1 MAGQADGSIIV
12 DTELDSEGFRAGS
25 KELQTAVKS
34 LNKQVGSLGP
44 TFNKALR
51 GNEKA
56 MESFDLKASA
66 LEDTIAE
73 VEAKMESL
81 GNQRGPT
88 KEYTA
93 LQKKLEQADLAV
105 DRLYQRMEKMSATGV
120 KENSKAWK
128 SLQYD
133 IQQAQARAASYDERI
148 RAMEADGTAYT
159 TGADTSAYQQ
169 ISATL
174 ESVRSR
180 LVQMRTEAARA
191 TEMTPLQRMLL
202 AIRNAASGTGA
213 AARNLMGGL
222 KALAS
227 SGFGRLVRACG
238 SAVSRLNVFDRKSG
252 SCTKAVEKLTKKV
265 GSLWMMFRARV
276 LRTLIM
282 GAFNSLKDGVNNLA
296 QYSSEANKNM
306 SALKSGLT
314 QLKNSFATAF
324 SPILSVATP
333 ALLTLINYLSQ
344 ALTYVGMLVAALS
357 GAKTFTK
364 ATAVQEDY
372 AKSLE
377 GTGKAAQKAKRQ
389 LASFDDLNILSD
401 NSSGGAG
408 GAAAIEDMFETV
420 PITTSITDF
429 VSELKAAI
437 AAKDFD
443 FLGEMLGS
451 KINAGVQK
459 IRDFIHWD
467 NVGGPLT
474 EGITAFT
481 TTLNSLVDTVDWWLL
496 GDTLAQ
502 GFNTAVNALFV
513 LLTTTDWG
521 GLGRS
526 LADGLNGAVAGIDW
540 ALLAQ
545 TVSAYVIGLLSAIIG
560 FIEQTDWQQIGH
572 SVVTFV
578 TNIDWSGLATALF
591 RGIGAAIGGIGAFL
605 WGVISDG
612 IAAAKEFFAANIE
625 EMGGDIV
632 GGILLGIGK
641 ALVGIGT
648 WIVDHIFK
656 PFIEGFKNAFGIHSP
671 STVMAEQ
678 GGFIIQ
684 GLLNGIKS
692 AWTAVPQFIR
702 SALDDV
708 EAKLRDCWARVK
720 SYTGQAWDNIKSTL
734 TTKLSSV
741 QNTLNNTFSNLKTRA
756 VTWGKDIC
764 SNLANG
770 IKNGLST
777 VGNAVKGVAEK
788 IKSLIGFSEPEDGPL
803 SNFHTYM
810 PDMLDLMAEGIK
822 ANEYKAVNAVAGVA
836 SAISDEVQGGDYSIG
851 GIGVGSVA
859 GLSRQLTSVAAMMD
873 AANAVANS
881 AAYRAPA
888 VAVGSVAPYEVT
900 ARVEGSD
907 SGSTEAL
914 VASNDALGVVF
925 AQVIAE
931 AVRAIVAAIEANG
944 GGAGAFDTESM
955 TTAIIREI
963 NRRTR
968 VSGQSPLL
976 G

>member
-159 TGADTSAYQQ
+159 TGADTSIYQQ
-169 ISATL
+169 LAASL
-174 ESVRSR
+174 EVAKNK
-180 LVQMRTEAARA
+180 LFQMRTSFDL
-191 TEMTPLQRMLL
+191 TPLQRMLL
-202 AIRNAASGTGA
+202 VVKNAAVSLGTAVRSLPG
-213 AARNLMGGL
+213 RLKNL
-222 KALAS
+222 AVA
-227 SGFGRLVRACG
+227 GFGLLAKKTLQAINPLRLFNRQ
-238 SAVSRLNVFDRKSG
+238 SG
-252 SCTKAVEKLTKKV
+252 SCTKAITKLTKKV

-282 GAFNSLKDGVNNLA
+282 GAFNSLKTGVNNLA
-296 QYSSEANKNM
+296 QYSSEANKSL

-344 ALTYVGMLVAALS
+344 ALTYIGMLVAALS

-408 GAAAIEDMFETV
+408 GTAAIEDMFETV

-502 GFNTAVNALFV
+502 GFNTAVNSIYTFFS
-513 LLTTTDWG
+513 TTDWKG
-521 GLGRS
+521 IGNA
-526 LADGLNGAVAGIDW
+526 LANSINGALNGIDW
-540 ALLAQ
+540 AALAQ
-545 TVSAYVIGLLSAIIG
+545 TMSVFAVSLLTAAVA
-560 FIEQTDWQQIGH
+560 FIEQLDWQQIA
-572 SVVTFV
+572 VAVITFIS
-578 TNIDWSGLATALF
+578 NIDWGGVVSGLAGLGGALVGGLIQLFVGAIKEVAASVGEYF
-591 RGIGAAIGGIGAFL
+591 RACTEEIGGN
-605 WGVISDG
+605 G
-612 IAAAKEFFAANIE
+612 IEGFFY
-625 EMGGDIV
+625 
-632 GGILLGIGK
+632 GIIK
-641 ALVGIGT
+641 AIAGIGT
-648 WIVDHIFK
+648 WIVDNIFR
-656 PFIEGFKNAFGIHSP
+656 PFIDGFCNAFGIHSP

-708 EAKLRDCWARVK
+708 ETKLRDCWARVK

-944 GGAGAFDTESM
+944 GGAGAYDTESM

>member
-169 ISATL
+169 LAASL
-174 ESVRSR
+174 EVAKNK
-180 LVQMRTEAARA
+180 LFQMRTSFDL
-191 TEMTPLQRMLL
+191 TPLQRMLL
-202 AIRNAASGTGA
+202 VVKNAAVSLGDAVRSLPGK
-213 AARNLMGGL
+213 LG
-222 KALAS
+222 KLAV
-227 SGFGRLVRACG
+227 SGFGLLAKKTLQAINPLRLFNRQ
-238 SAVSRLNVFDRKSG
+238 SG
-252 SCTKAVEKLTKKV
+252 SCTKAITKLTKKV

-276 LRTLIM
+276 LRSLIM

-296 QYSSEANKNM
+296 QYSTEANKNM

-344 ALTYVGMLVAALS
+344 ALTYIGMLVAALS

-377 GTGKAAQKAKRQ
+377 STGKAAQKAKRQ

-401 NSSGGAG
+401 NATDGAG
-408 GAAAIEDMFETV
+408 GTAAIEDMFETV
-420 PITTSITDF
+420 PITTKITDF

-443 FLGEMLGS
+443 FLGEMLGN

-467 NVGGPLT
+467 SLGGKIT

-481 TTLNSLVDTVDWWLL
+481 STLNSLVDTVDWWLL
-496 GDTLAQ
+496 GDTVAQ
-502 GFNTAVNALFV
+502 GFNTIVKSIYTFFS
-513 LLTTTDWG
+513 TTDW
-521 GLGRS
+521 RS
-526 LADGLNGAVAGIDW
+526 IGNALANSINGALNGIDW
-540 ALLAQ
+540 AALAQ
-545 TVSAYVIGLLSAIIG
+545 TMSVFAVSLLTAAVA
-560 FIEQTDWQQIGH
+560 FIEQLDWQQIA
-572 SVVTFV
+572 VAVITFIG
-578 TNIDWSGLATALF
+578 NIDWGGIVSGLAGFAGALAGGLLQLAVSAIREVAASVGEYF
-591 RGIGAAIGGIGAFL
+591 RACSEEIGGN
-605 WGVISDG
+605 G
-612 IAAAKEFFAANIE
+612 IEGFFY
-625 EMGGDIV
+625 GIV
-632 GGILLGIGK
+632 K
-641 ALVGIGT
+641 ALASIGT
-648 WIVDHIFK
+648 WIVDNIFK

-684 GLLNGIKS
+684 GLLNGIKT
-692 AWTAVPQFIR
+692 AWTAIPQFIW
-702 SALDDV
+702 SALNDV
-708 EAKLRDCWARVK
+708 ETKLRDCWVKVK

-836 SAISDEVQGGDYSIG
+836 SAISDEVQGGNYSIG
-851 GIGVGSVA
+851 GIGVGSVT

-944 GGAGAFDTESM
+944 GGEGAYDTREI
-955 TTAIIREI
+955 TTAVINEI
-963 NRRTR
+963 NRRSR
-968 VSGQSPLL
+968 VAGRTPLL
-976 G
+976 I

>member
-93 LQKKLEQADLAV
+93 LQKEWEAADLAAE
-105 DRLYQRMEKMSATGV
+105 RLHARLKKMQATGV
-120 KENSKAWK
+120 KENSKAWRT
-128 SLQYD
+128 LQYD
-133 IQQAQARAASYDERI
+133 IEQAGEKATRAYDRMQE
-148 RAMEADGTAYT
+148 MEANGTAYT
-159 TGADTSAYQQ
+159 TGVDTSVYQQ
-169 ISATL
+169 LAASL
-174 ESVRSR
+174 EVAKNK
-180 LVQMRTEAARA
+180 LFQMRTSFDL
-191 TEMTPLQRMLL
+191 TPLQRMLL
-202 AIRNAASGTGA
+202 VVKNAAVSLGTAVRSLPGKLK
-213 AARNLMGGL
+213 NL
-222 KALAS
+222 AVA
-227 SGFGRLVRACG
+227 GFGLLAKKTLQAINPLRLFNRQ
-238 SAVSRLNVFDRKSG
+238 SG
-252 SCTKAVEKLTKKV
+252 SCTKAITKLTKKV

-344 ALTYVGMLVAALS
+344 ALTYIGMLVAALS

-377 GTGKAAQKAKRQ
+377 GTGKAAQKVKRQ

-437 AAKDFD
+437 SAKDFD

-502 GFNTAVNALFV
+502 GFNTAINSIYTV
-513 LLTTTDWG
+513 LSTTDWAG
-521 GLGRS
+521 IGDA
-526 LADGLNGAVAGIDW
+526 LAAFLNGALTNIDW
-540 ALLAQ
+540 AALAQ
-545 TVSAYVIGLLSAIIG
+545 TMSAFATSVLAGIQAFLEKI
-560 FIEQTDWQQIGH
+560 DWQQIGNAII
-572 SVVTFV
+572 TFFV
-578 TNIDWSGLATALF
+578 NIDWGGIVTGLLGVAGALLGGLISGLLGLLGDVATSLREWAQSC
-591 RGIGAAIGGIGAFL
+591 ADEIGGNLIE
-605 WGVISDG
+605 GVLYGILKG
-612 IAAAKEFFAANIE
+612 IA
-625 EMGGDIV
+625 
-632 GGILLGIGK
+632 
-641 ALVGIGT
+641 GIGT

-836 SAISDEVQGGDYSIG
+836 AAISDEVQGGDYSIG

-931 AVRAIVAAIEANG
+931 AVRAIVAAIEDNG
-944 GGAGAFDTESM
+944 GGEGAYDTREI
-955 TTAIIREI
+955 TTAVVNEI
-963 NRRTR
+963 NRRSR
-968 VSGQSPLL
+968 VAGRTPLL
-976 G
+976 I

>member
-93 LQKKLEQADLAV
+93 LKKQLEQADAAV

-128 SLQYD
+128 ALQYD
-133 IQQAQARAASYDERI
+133 IQQAQARAASYDERL

-174 ESVRSR
+174 EAVRGR

-202 AIRNAASGTGA
+202 AIRNAASTAGT
-213 AARNLMGGL
+213 AARS
-222 KALAS
+222 LAGRVIHLAG
-227 SGFGRLVRACG
+227 SGFGLLAKKTLQAINPLRLFNRQ
-238 SAVSRLNVFDRKSG
+238 SG
-252 SCTKAVEKLTKKV
+252 SCTKAITKLTKKV

-282 GAFNSLKDGVNNLA
+282 GAFNSLKTGVNNLA
-296 QYSSEANKNM
+296 QYSSDANKNM

-344 ALTYVGMLVAALS
+344 ALTYIGMLVSALS

-377 GTGKAAQKAKRQ
+377 GTGAAAQKAKRQ

-408 GAAAIEDMFETV
+408 GTAAIEDMFETV

-443 FLGEMLGS
+443 FVGELLGS
-451 KINAGVQK
+451 KINAGIQK

-467 NVGGPLT
+467 NIGGSLT

-496 GDTLAQ
+496 GDTVAQ
-502 GFNTAVNALFV
+502 GFNTVVNSIYTFFS
-513 LLTTTDWG
+513 TTDWKG
-521 GLGRS
+521 IGNA
-526 LADGLNGAVAGIDW
+526 LANSINGALNGIDW
-540 ALLAQ
+540 AALAQ
-545 TVSAYVIGLLSAIIG
+545 TMSVFAVSLLTAAVA
-560 FIEQTDWQQIGH
+560 FIEQLDWQQIA
-572 SVVTFV
+572 VAVITFIS
-578 TNIDWSGLATALF
+578 NIDWGGVVSGLAGFAGALA
-591 RGIGAAIGGIGAFL
+591 GGLLQLAVSAIAEIGKTVIGYFSACADEIGGNFI
-605 WGVISDG
+605 DG
-612 IAAAKEFFAANIE
+612 LLY
-625 EMGGDIV
+625 GIV
-632 GGILLGIGK
+632 K

-836 SAISDEVQGGDYSIG
+836 SAISDEVQGGNYSIG
-851 GIGVGSVA
+851 GIGVGSVT